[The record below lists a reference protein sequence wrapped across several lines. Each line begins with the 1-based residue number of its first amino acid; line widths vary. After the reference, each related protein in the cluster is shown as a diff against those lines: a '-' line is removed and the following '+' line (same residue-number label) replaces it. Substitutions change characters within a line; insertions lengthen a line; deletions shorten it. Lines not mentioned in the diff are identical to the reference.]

1 MIDFNRSADLVAPQL
16 LGATISHAGVTIRI
30 TEVEAYLGSTDA
42 ASHTANG
49 MTRRNLAMFGP
60 PARLYVYQSYG
71 IHLAGNI
78 VCAPEGNGQGCLLR
92 AGEVI
97 DGLPLALERRGKV
110 PFYKLAQGP
119 GNFGAALGLHLD
131 LNSES
136 IFGPNLGFSPRTE
149 VPEITTG
156 RRIGITKNV
165 DAKLRF
171 WVPNHP
177 TVSRRRSPEPQE
189 KPESREG

>member
-1 MIDFNRSADLVAPQL
+1 MIDFNQSADIVAPQL
-16 LGATISHAGVTIRI
+16 LGATISHDGVTIRI
-30 TEVEAYLGSTDA
+30 TEVEAYLGIDDA

-60 PARLYVYQSYG
+60 PARLYVYRSYG

-97 DGLPLALERRGKV
+97 DGLPIALERRGKV
-110 PFYKLAQGP
+110 PFHRLAQGP
-119 GNFGAALGLHLD
+119 GNLGAALNLNLD
-131 LNSES
+131 LNHES
-136 IFGPNLGFSPRTE
+136 IFGPLLSFSLPTE
-149 VPEITTG
+149 EPEITIG

-171 WVPNHP
+171 WIPNHP
-177 TVSRRRSPEPQE
+177 TVSRRKRPEADTKE
-189 KPESREG
+189 